1 MDRKPQGRRS
11 QRHRKMAL
19 QPRKATRGGARK
31 PALPRQLMV
40 LGLILAFLAIF
51 LLIRYQV
58 QAHRLRQEQEQ
69 QRALFRQQTSK
80 EPEAAPAPT
89 EQAAAQAAAQ
99 AEQTSAQGAENQN
112 AQQVPQQ
119 PADSL
124 PAYQMQPERQA
135 ADDRFLPL
143 LRRNSDTVGWL
154 SYPLFPEMDYVVVQR
169 DNEHY
174 MTRSFTGE
182 KNAAGTVFLDQSNA
196 IRPQDQNMILHGHN
210 MKNGT
215 MFGRLN
221 RLLEPSMM
229 KLGPFVSFDT
239 LYQDTKYVPYAL
251 AILSV
256 NPDSPQYFEVIRPNF
271 HSMEEISAYVN
282 GLRQRSALFF
292 PTEVAGSDRLLTLIT
307 CHGNEEDERLVL
319 ALRALRPGEDEQTLA
334 NQLAQGLS
342 KR

>member
-1 MDRKPQGRRS
+1 M
-11 QRHRKMAL
+11 
-19 QPRKATRGGARK
+19 
-31 PALPRQLMV
+31 
-40 LGLILAFLAIF
+40 
-51 LLIRYQV
+51 
-58 QAHRLRQEQEQ
+58 
-69 QRALFRQQTSK
+69 
-80 EPEAAPAPT
+80 
-89 EQAAAQAAAQ
+89 
-99 AEQTSAQGAENQN
+99 
-112 AQQVPQQ
+112 
-119 PADSL
+119 
-124 PAYQMQPERQA
+124 
-135 ADDRFLPL
+135 PL

-154 SYPLFPEMDYVVVQR
+154 TYPLFPEMDYVVVQR

-174 MTRSFTGE
+174 MYRSFTGE

-221 RLLEPSMM
+221 SLLEPSMM

-256 NPDSPQYFEVIRPNF
+256 NPDSPRYFEVIRPNF
-271 HSMEEISAYVN
+271 NSMEEISAYVN
-282 GLRQRSALFF
+282 GLRQRSALVF
-292 PTEVAGSDRLLTLIT
+292 PTEVAGSDRLLTLVT

>member
-11 QRHRKMAL
+11 GRHHKVAL
-19 QPRKATRGGARK
+19 QPRKATRGGARR
-31 PALPRQLMV
+31 PALPRLLLA
-40 LGLILAFLAIF
+40 LGLVLSFLTIF

-69 QRALFRQQTSK
+69 QRALFRQQTSQ
-80 EPEAAPAPT
+80 EPESAAVPT
-89 EQAAAQAAAQ
+89 EQAAAL
-99 AEQTSAQGAENQN
+99 
-112 AQQVPQQ
+112 VQQ
-119 PADSL
+119 PPAPTDSPATQQTPPQPAERL
-124 PAYQMQPERQA
+124 AAYQSQPQRQA

-169 DNEHY
+169 DNKHY
-174 MTRSFTGE
+174 MYRSFTGE

-196 IRPQDQNMILHGHN
+196 IRPQDQNLILHGHN

-221 RLLEPSMM
+221 SLLEPSMM
-229 KLGPFVSFDT
+229 KLGPFVS
-239 LYQDTKYVPYAL
+239 YAL

-271 HSMEEISAYVN
+271 NSMEEISAYVN
-282 GLRQRSALFF
+282 GLRQRSALVF
-292 PTEVAGSDRLLTLIT
+292 PTEVAGSDRLLTLVT

-319 ALRALRPGEDEQTLA
+319 ALRALRPGENEQTLA